1 MKIIT
6 ATVINEV
13 ITPTEPM
20 PSDAKLIV
28 FNGTEYVIY
37 EEGDELPPEPIYDEQ
52 L

>member
-1 MKIIT
+1 MKIIA

-13 ITPTEPM
+13 VTPIEPI

-37 EEGDELPPEPIYDEQ
+37 EEGDEIPAEFVGE
-52 L
+52 

>member
-6 ATVINEV
+6 ATVINDV
-13 ITPTEPM
+13 ITPIEPM
-20 PSDAKLIV
+20 PTDAKLIV

-37 EEGDELPPEPIYDEQ
+37 ELGDELPLEPAHDEQ

>member
-1 MKIIT
+1 MKTIA

-13 ITPTEPM
+13 VTQIEPM

-37 EEGDELPPEPIYDEQ
+37 EEGDELPVDE
-52 L
+52 

>member
-37 EEGDELPPEPIYDEQ
+37 EDGDELPPEPVYDEQ

>member
-1 MKIIT
+1 MKTIA

-13 ITPTEPM
+13 VTPIEPM

-37 EEGDELPPEPIYDEQ
+37 EEGDEIPAEFVSE
-52 L
+52 

>member
-1 MKIIT
+1 MKIIA

-13 ITPTEPM
+13 VTPIEPM

-37 EEGDELPPEPIYDEQ
+37 ELGDELPLEPSYDEQ

>member
-1 MKIIT
+1 MQTIATKLVDDIICPVSELPHS
-6 ATVINEV
+6 AV
-13 ITPTEPM
+13 
-20 PSDAKLIV
+20 KIV

>member
-1 MKIIT
+1 MKTIA

-13 ITPTEPM
+13 ITPVEPL
-20 PSDAKLIV
+20 PTTAKMIL

-37 EEGDELPPEPIYDEQ
+37 ELGDELPPEPAHDEQ